1 MNIPL
6 IDLDP
11 TEREVEKFRLILS
24 TFQDGSGQLK
34 GKQQSTLPGW
44 RDFERAIAVSFG
56 GIAQEN
62 KHIFDV
68 LIPDVNRPGIY
79 FGISCK
85 MRRALND
92 TFKTNRV
99 TLELSNSSGKFWKE
113 LALNGIEQRN
123 YKQYPI
129 QVGKILLSMVE
140 RWHHQV
146 GISNG
151 GSIDLERSYY
161 LVLAWNARGMY
172 QLYKFK
178 LKLPEAE
185 QLVWDFPDVND
196 ESQQIQRS
204 GRRLRGQDKDGT
216 IFEWY
221 GESGGQL
228 KYYPRVQDALW
239 KSRVFNLEPIG
250 SSCGIE
256 EILLSKAKLY
266 FSAMWENIAN

>member
-1 MNIPL
+1 
-6 IDLDP
+6 
-11 TEREVEKFRLILS
+11 
-24 TFQDGSGQLK
+24 
-34 GKQQSTLPGW
+34 
-44 RDFERAIAVSFG
+44 
-56 GIAQEN
+56 
-62 KHIFDV
+62 
-68 LIPDVNRPGIY
+68 
-79 FGISCK
+79 